1 MKLRRWSALVAGLW
15 AGLLWGIGLIGAPAA
30 FATTAPDT
38 AGRIA
43 GRMFAQEAPLSL
55 ALAVL
60 LFIVL
65 RRIARDAAESG
76 AGSVFS
82 ANMLLVLG
90 ALFCTVFGYYA
101 LQPMMEAARAGQGA
115 LSFGALHGISA
126 GLYMLKAVLVSIA
139 AWRLTA

>member
-1 MKLRRWSALVAGLW
+1 MTAKRWSAWLAGLW
-15 AGLLWGIGLIGAPAA
+15 AGLLWGVGLIGAPAG
-30 FATTAPDT
+30 FATALPDT

-43 GRMFAQEAPLSL
+43 GRMFAQEATLSL
-55 ALAVL
+55 VLAIV

-65 RRIARDAAESG
+65 RRMARDAAESG
-76 AGSVFS
+76 AGSVFT

-90 ALFCTVFGYYA
+90 ALFCTVFGYFA
-101 LQPMMEAARAGQGA
+101 LQPMMEAARSGQGG

-126 GLYMLKAVLVSIA
+126 GLYLLKAVLVSVA